1 MGHGPFRIAHTL
13 ALPLGMS
20 MHQGFLHAALPLE
33 VCLPWCGSSLGV
45 NPFVGVSGPKR
56 ATIPSG
62 VYLLQHG
69 SSTGCSFFRGFLP
82 PKWVPLFR
90 FSCLFS
96 THISSHLSSHFS
108 SYVFYEFQEGEEDY
122 CVKQAIQCVYL
133 GKIQNNFQTSISRVF
148 HSFLQTYC
156 HWWLRLLLQH
166 CISLRDQ
173 TVQWIHCH
181 LGYVDYDVL
190 LWDNN
195 RLTVLHTMPALFP
208 FF

>member
-1 MGHGPFRIAHTL
+1 MLHSLWKCACLGVGPPWESIPLWVYLALKGPQSLQGSTCFSMGLPRAAVPFR
-13 ALPLGMS
+13 
-20 MHQGFLHAALPLE
+20 
-33 VCLPWCGSSLGV
+33 
-45 NPFVGVSGPKR
+45 
-56 ATIPSG
+56 
-62 VYLLQHG
+62 
-69 SSTGCSFFRGFLP
+69 SFPP
-82 PKWVPLFR
+82 PKWAPLFH

-108 SYVFYEFQEGEEDY
+108 SYVSYEFQEGEEDY
-122 CVKQAIQCVYL
+122 CVKQAIRCVYL

-166 CISLRDQ
+166 CTSLRDQ
-173 TVQWIHCH
+173 TVQWICCH
-181 LGYVDYDVL
+181 LGSVDYDVL

-208 FF
+208 FFFIYFLILQATSLLR